1 MLEYG
6 GPRGPFIFV
15 DLNQIKSATM
25 KTEQKILKCLEAITE
40 SLRRIEEKLEQP
52 GILSGRWLTQ
62 QEVCNELKVTR
73 RTLANYRNS
82 GILKFTRLGNKIL
95 YQSAE
100 LEKPGAAKP
109 EKRER
114 MQPGSRKP

>member
-1 MLEYG
+1 MKNEKNILTALEV
-6 GPRGPFIFV
+6 I
-15 DLNQIKSATM
+15 I
-25 KTEQKILKCLEAITE
+25 E
-40 SLRRIEEKLEQP
+40 SLHRIEDKLKQP